1 MTTYRIVRT
10 TVSEAYIN
18 AESLDDAWDYLDSHD
33 VEFDI
38 VDEQDEIR

>member
-10 TVSEAYIN
+10 TVSEAFIE
-18 AESLDDAWDYLDSHD
+18 AESLDDAWDYLDSHGVD
-33 VEFDI
+33 FII